1 MRYEWDD
8 EKNEANGQKHGITFD
23 RAMAVFADPDRL
35 TVRDDR
41 QDYGETR
48 EITLGVIENR
58 IFYVVT
64 TEREGGAVTRII
76 SARKANSRERRHYAN
91 YHTNT

>member
-23 RAMAVFADPDRL
+23 RVMAVFADPDRL

-48 EITLGVIENR
+48 EITLGMIESR
-58 IFYVVT
+58 LFYVVT

-91 YHTNT
+91 YQTNT